1 MRYHTPLIISPTSSE
16 PGKMSSHSITALIF
30 SGILSRVASY
40 LHSSDEMGQLRWL
53 TKDHPAPRL
62 RPEEIAMFTN
72 WVLGQSSVPTI
83 YDAETWIKD
92 NFNKKI
98 PSTKVLRSRSV
109 DPSEEAEERTVRGL
123 MDQAIADVASQR
135 REVCFFPFLVI
146 PFLLIHSYVYPSIG
160 R

>member
-16 PGKMSSHSITALIF
+16 PGKMSSHSIAALIF
-30 SGILSRVASY
+30 SGILNRVTSY
-40 LHSSDEMGQLRWL
+40 LHCSDEMGQLRWL
-53 TKDHPAPRL
+53 AKDHPVPRL

-72 WVLGQSSVPTI
+72 WVLGQSSMPSI
-83 YDAETWIKD
+83 YDAEAWIKD

-109 DPSEEAEERTVRGL
+109 DASEEAEERTVRGL

-135 REVCFFPFLVI
+135 REVCAFLCLLVSSFPRLALPQCV
-146 PFLLIHSYVYPSIG
+146 LIN
-160 R
+160 